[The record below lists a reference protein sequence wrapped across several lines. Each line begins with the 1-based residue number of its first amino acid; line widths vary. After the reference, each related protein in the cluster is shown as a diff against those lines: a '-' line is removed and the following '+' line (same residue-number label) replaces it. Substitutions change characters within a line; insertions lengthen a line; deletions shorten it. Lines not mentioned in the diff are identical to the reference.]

1 MTPDSTPSSLFVR
14 ARLLQVLDALE
25 RAGGT
30 PIAAADLHSFAY
42 FANVLSPLWDVE
54 PTEGSVLKGKG
65 GPYFP
70 LLQREIDLCVGDG
83 LLVVNTIHPSVGE
96 DGETRI
102 AASFSLSVD
111 CARGLVDQISTLPD
125 EEQVRGFLL
134 ELAFAF
140 LDISSDRRD
149 DAALSDAAWS
159 NPAIAEGR
167 VVDFAEWV
175 SSTLQNPTWNTAQRF
190 QEFAPKGVTLT
201 RAEKLLMYMR
211 LMKRKANG

>member
-1 MTPDSTPSSLFVR
+1 
-14 ARLLQVLDALE
+14 
-25 RAGGT
+25 
-30 PIAAADLHSFAY
+30 
-42 FANVLSPLWDVE
+42 LWDVE
-54 PTEGSVLKGKG
+54 PAEGSVLKGKS

-70 LLQREIDLCVGDG
+70 SLQREIDLCVGDG
-83 LLVVNTIHPSVGE
+83 LVVVNTIYPLVGE

-102 AASFSLSVD
+102 GASFSLSVD
-111 CARGLVDQISTLPD
+111 VAREFVEHISMLPD
-125 EEQVRGFLL
+125 EVHVRGFLL

-140 LDISSDRRD
+140 LDIPSDRRD
-149 DAALSDAAWS
+149 DAALFDAAWS

-175 SSTLQNPTWNTAQRF
+175 SSTFQNPTWNTAQRF
-190 QEFAPKGVTLT
+190 QAFAPKGVTLT